1 MCTIIVYRPVLLI
14 HIPRTS
20 SFLDKQFPSD
30 DKGTV
35 PLTLVFPSQQIGT
48 YRRIR
53 WYLTFM

>member
-1 MCTIIVYRPVLLI
+1 MEIYRPDI
-14 HIPRTS
+14 FTHIPRTS

-35 PLTLVFPSQQIGT
+35 PFTLVFPSQQIGT